1 MFGKTGEVHQFRHMS
16 STDPPQDLGC
26 YYQVG
31 VTLKGVFICLGTGDT
46 WEKAFAGVKSVE
58 ER

>member
-1 MFGKTGEVHQFRHMS
+1 MS
-16 STDPPQDLGC
+16 STDPPQDIGC

-31 VTLKGVFICLGTGDT
+31 VTLKGVFVCLGSGDT

-58 ER
+58 E